1 MLEDSSLRGEKKNQF
16 VLRVFAFRLSPLFLT
31 KRKVTLKLPP
41 STHSVS
47 REHSATWPSPAVK
60 GRLGSRWGCGEG
72 ATGRKEDQ
80 GAMCSAANPSQVTEA
95 GGLGTKLMGTSKHG
109 ALWG

>member
-41 STHSVS
+41 SYSKRSINITQAHAPCTISNILYFPV
-47 REHSATWPSPAVK
+47 HLIPSDK
-60 GRLGSRWGCGEG
+60 N
-72 ATGRKEDQ
+72 KQ
-80 GAMCSAANPSQVTEA
+80 QNI
-95 GGLGTKLMGTSKHG
+95 
-109 ALWG
+109 